1 MLVFSIL
8 LFAIMIILSL
18 TYPILVGVY
27 VYKDSK
33 DRDMNGILWLLL
45 SVLVPGG
52 FGFVVYLII
61 RDDHPV
67 QDFFRCPECGAE
79 VVPQQEKSRNSTLG
93 KALIGVALA
102 QTLLAV
108 LCLIGV
114 ATTVIGTNSLIAE
127 PHHNAYFIG
136 SDDDFVPY
144 DF

>member
-8 LFAIMIILSL
+8 LFAIMVILSL
-18 TYPILVGVY
+18 AYPILVGVY

-61 RDDHPV
+61 RDDHPA
-67 QDFFRCPECGAE
+67 QDSFRCPECGAE

-93 KALIGVALA
+93 KALIGVAIA
-102 QTLLAV
+102 QMLFAV
-108 LCLIGV
+108 LCVIGV
-114 ATTVIGTNSLIAE
+114 ATTVIGTNSLIAD
-127 PHHNAYFIG
+127 PHHNTYSIE
-136 SDDDFVPY
+136 SHDDFNFD